1 MLLAQL
7 LNAILLASM
16 YALVAIGFTL
26 FFGVLDLVNF
36 AHGEMAM
43 LGVFLS
49 MGLVALV
56 LGGTISVGTNLPAVW
71 GLCLAAVVLVGLAG
85 VLVDR
90 VALRRLRTAPPL
102 LMLLATVGVGIM
114 LRETVRLFYPAGS
127 NPQIFPEL
135 FPREA
140 WRLGTIALSHDAA
153 AILAVAGLTIVGVD
167 RFINRTRIGATIRA
181 TAQDREA
188 AMMMGINLDVTI
200 AVTFLIGSALG
211 ALAGILNGA
220 FYGVVRYDMG
230 LLLAIKGFSAAVVG
244 GLGSFYGALVGSLL
258 LALVETGAVAY
269 VPLGS
274 QLRDVFSFLV
284 VIAFLILRPTGILGE
299 GLVEKV

>member
-7 LNAILLASM
+7 LNALLLASM

-43 LGVFLS
+43 LGVFIV
-49 MGLVALV
+49 MALV
-56 LGGTISVGTNLPAVW
+56 GVVLGSAGATGGGAAGVW
-71 GLCLAAVVLVGLAG
+71 LLCVVAVVLVGTVG

-90 VALRRLRTAPPL
+90 IALRRLRAAPPL

-114 LRETVRLFYPAGS
+114 LRETVRLSYPAGS
-127 NPQIFPEL
+127 NPQIFPEVL
-135 FPREA
+135 PKGTVH
-140 WRLGTIALSHDAA
+140 LGLAALPYDTA
-153 AILAVAGLTIVGVD
+153 AILAIAGLAIVLTD

-200 AVTFLIGSALG
+200 AVTFLLGSALG
-211 ALAGILNGA
+211 AVAGILNGA
-220 FYGVVRYDMG
+220 YYGVVRYDMG
-230 LLLAIKGFSAAVVG
+230 LLMAIKGFSAAVVG
-244 GLGSFYGALVGSLL
+244 GLGSFYGALVGSLV

-284 VIAFLILRPTGILGE
+284 VIAFLIFRPTGILGE
-299 GLVEKV
+299 RLVEKV